1 MTPKPLTPTQRA
13 IRQERPFASL
23 GQEAVI
29 ALWVAADRTRR
40 PFEALLAEHG
50 ELTLQQY
57 NVLRIL
63 RGAGDQGLPT
73 LEIGERMIERTP
85 GVTRLVDRLEAKG
98 LVERR
103 RSSEDRRQVVVRIT
117 RAGRDLLTPLDAA
130 IDKLDDEVLSSL
142 KRNELKQ
149 LIELL
154 ERVFS

>member
-1 MTPKPLTPTQRA
+1 VTPKPLSPTQRA

-23 GQEAVI
+23 GQEALI
-29 ALWVAADRTRR
+29 ALWIAADHARR
-40 PFEALLAEHG
+40 PFEGLLAENG

-63 RGAGDQGLPT
+63 RGAGERGLPT

-117 RAGRDLLTPLDAA
+117 RAGQDLLGPLDKAV
-130 IDKLDDEVLSSL
+130 DKLDDEVLAKLS
-142 KRNELKQ
+142 RTELKQ
-149 LIELL
+149 LIALL